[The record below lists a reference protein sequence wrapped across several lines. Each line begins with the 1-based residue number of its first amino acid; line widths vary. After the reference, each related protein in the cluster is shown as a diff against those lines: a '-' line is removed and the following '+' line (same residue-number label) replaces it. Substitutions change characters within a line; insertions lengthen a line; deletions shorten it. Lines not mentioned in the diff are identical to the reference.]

1 LVTQVAV
8 LFQVADDLIEEELI
22 LLREVGG
29 EALVE
34 DIDDLG

>member
-1 LVTQVAV
+1 VVVLLQVS
-8 LFQVADDLIEEELI
+8 DDLIEEELI

-34 DIDDLG
+34 DVADLG